1 MLLKKK
7 KKLWKGLL
15 PLEENTDSLY
25 SFMEKKQEAFARPDG
40 HGFIPCTIYLLRI
53 SPAIETPIREHLS

>member
-1 MLLKKK
+1 
-7 KKLWKGLL
+7 
-15 PLEENTDSLY
+15 
-25 SFMEKKQEAFARPDG
+25 MEKKQEAFGRPDG